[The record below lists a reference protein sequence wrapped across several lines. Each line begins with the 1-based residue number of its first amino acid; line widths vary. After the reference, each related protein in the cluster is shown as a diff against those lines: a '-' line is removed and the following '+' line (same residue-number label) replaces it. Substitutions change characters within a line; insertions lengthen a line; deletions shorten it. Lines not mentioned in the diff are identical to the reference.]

1 MELSFSTLILVLVSF
16 YLLKALNVLNV
27 GRSFFVLKKVEECS
41 MVWSHA
47 DVHSSLQTFISA
59 LLIRNV
65 TMITRARL

>member
-16 YLLKALNVLNV
+16 YLLKALNVLTV
-27 GRSFFVLKKVEECS
+27 GRLFFVLKKVEECS
-41 MVWSHA
+41 TVWSHT
-47 DVHSSLQTFISA
+47 DVHSRLQTFISA